1 MADIK
6 VRVGQQ
12 NSIKVLS
19 SVSGAAG
26 GRAVFADNVIGGIAS
41 VTNLSVSGVSTF
53 NSSAQFRSS
62 VSILGDLAITG
73 SFAAGL
79 LTAININSNNIT
91 SSGIVSTN
99 NLKVSGVS
107 TFVGLSTFANDV
119 YVGQGFYYKDYN
131 AYGMPYFNP
140 IGLIVSTQSPQNGI
154 TSSNYLMTTD
164 DNGIPSWTSVIDGG
178 VY

>member
-26 GRAVFADNVIGGIAS
+26 GRAVVADNVIGGIAS
-41 VTNLSVSGVSTF
+41 VTSLSVSGLSTF
-53 NSSAQFRSS
+53 NDYALFRSS
-62 VSILGDLAITG
+62 ILVQGDLAIDG
-73 SFAAGL
+73 SFSP
-79 LTAININSNNIT
+79 TNFNI
-91 SSGIVSTN
+91 SGILSTN
-99 NLKVSGVS
+99 NLRVSGVS
-107 TFVGLSTFANDV
+107 TFVGLSTFVSDV
-119 YVGQGFYYKDYN
+119 YVRGGFYYNNYN
-131 AYGMPYFNP
+131 TYGIPYFNST
-140 IGLIVSTQSPQNGI
+140 GLLVSTQSPQNGI
-154 TSSNYLMTTD
+154 TTSNYLMTTN

>member
-41 VTNLSVSGVSTF
+41 VTNLSVSGISTF

-62 VSILGDLAITG
+62 VSILGDLSITG
-73 SFAAGL
+73 SFAVGL
-79 LTAININSNNIT
+79 LTVININS
-91 SSGIVSTN
+91 N

-119 YVGQGFYYKDYN
+119 YVGQGFYYKNYN

-140 IGLIVSTQSPQNGI
+140 TGLIVSTQSPQNGI

-178 VY
+178 IY